1 MTCCKWCF
9 TSFTTLPLPIYNLQ
23 SFDLQ
28 TGKQNKKTKSIPSEQ
43 KVQKAKTIR
52 KNMITVHTSLQYLAA
67 LHLQSCV

>member
-1 MTCCKWCF
+1 MLQVVFYKF
-9 TSFTTLPLPIYNLQ
+9 HDPPSSNYNLQ